1 MSDISVFIIPSVHM
15 FNGLNEDEMK
25 LRAMCGVG
33 SLEDTKI
40 YSQTSRQALF
50 TPEAIEKYKLEN
62 NRDFNSLI
70 GKRAYIIRRCRDNNN
85 NPINNK
91 HKAYRITIIEFK
103 YTNMYKTCY
112 VKCKSGDN
120 KVENIGVER
129 LFVRP

>member
-1 MSDISVFIIPSVHM
+1 MSDISVFITSSVHM
-15 FNGLNEDEMK
+15 FNGLNEDDKK

-33 SLEDTKI
+33 SLDDTKI
-40 YSQTSRQALF
+40 YSQTSRPVLF

-62 NRDFNSLI
+62 NRDFNSLMDEQ
-70 GKRAYIIRRCRDNNN
+70 AYIIRRRRDNNN

-112 VKCKSGDN
+112 VKCKSENN
-120 KVENIGVER
+120 KIKNIGVER
-129 LFVRP
+129 LFLRP